1 MLPSTEV
8 GGLTLNL
15 PVFDTRSVLIKLG
28 VIIAFALTAG
38 FFLPALAAAFSHV
51 FWDVD
56 CTIIK
61 IPEGLTCKQLHPQGF
76 YLHIVSYFWPLMY
89 MCLGITVFI
98 AHPPDRDV
106 RHAWRA
112 SYVTIITTAVAIYAI
127 DVAPLWHRTFL
138 AAGTTQRRV
147 FAYSNP
153 DISLVS
159 FIVQQINFMIFAA
172 LIAFLWVQW
181 LTFASTRYKEL
192 LEEEIGAVST
202 VSLNTIARL
211 SITMF
216 QWQTV
221 CTIISAAFILYT
233 ANFWNQIIVNN
244 DLRFG
249 YEAVIS
255 YLIWVFTLVSVTIP
269 LALTWFFWRMNK
281 IKLIMSL
288 SDPKNDGHSSL
299 EIIRE
304 LEPVGIWNA
313 AISGF
318 GVLASFAVPIVQA
331 VVQTFVHR

>member
-1 MLPSTEV
+1 M
-8 GGLTLNL
+8 
-15 PVFDTRSVLIKLG
+15 
-28 VIIAFALTAG
+28 
-38 FFLPALAAAFSHV
+38 
-51 FWDVD
+51 
-56 CTIIK
+56 TI
-61 IPEGLTCKQLHPQGF
+61 
-76 YLHIVSYFWPLMY
+76 
-89 MCLGITVFI
+89 FI
-98 AHPPDRDV
+98 AHPPNQDV
-106 RHAWRA
+106 RHAWKA

-127 DVAPLWHRTFL
+127 DVAPLWHRTIF
-138 AAGTTQRRV
+138 AASTTQGRQV

-153 DISLVS
+153 NISLVS

-202 VSLNTIARL
+202 VSINTIARL

-216 QWQTV
+216 HWQTV
-221 CTIISAAFILYT
+221 CAIISAAFILYT
-233 ANFWNQIIVNN
+233 AIFWNQIIVNH
-244 DLRFG
+244 DFRFG

-288 SDPKNDGHSSL
+288 NDPKNDGHSSL
-299 EIIRE
+299 EIIQE

-318 GVLASFAVPIVQA
+318 GVLASFAIPIMQA
-331 VVQTFVHR
+331 VVQTFLHR